1 MINTR
6 LLMKIMVEK
15 PMDLLRDLCIEWG
28 EPIVVK
34 TPKGVSSDLNVT
46 GQWVV
51 VVRRIMNGT
60 GVLKVYLIQTKK
72 YAYRLKFVRAITPEW
87 VLEALKNVS
96 TDDLIGFEDEENAM
110 ENQVQEMIAE
120 VESQERK
127 SVMYEND
134 IDTLGDE
141 EEIQIIGG
149 QKKRNSGNAIHQIYR
164 GCMERKE
171 RKSGT

>member
-1 MINTR
+1 
-6 LLMKIMVEK
+6 
-15 PMDLLRDLCIEWG
+15 
-28 EPIVVK
+28 
-34 TPKGVSSDLNVT
+34 
-46 GQWVV
+46 
-51 VVRRIMNGT
+51 MNGS
-60 GVLKVYLIQTKK
+60 GILKVYLIQTKK

-87 VLEALKNVS
+87 VLEALKNIS
-96 TDDLIGFEDEENAM
+96 TDDSIGFEDEENAT

-149 QKKRNSGNAIHQIYR
+149 QERETVVMQSIKSIEDAWFEVNVRNRDRTTDDPNP
-164 GCMERKE
+164 
-171 RKSGT
+171 

>member
-1 MINTR
+1 M
-6 LLMKIMVEK
+6 
-15 PMDLLRDLCIEWG
+15 
-28 EPIVVK
+28 
-34 TPKGVSSDLNVT
+34 SSDLNVT
-46 GQWVV
+46 GQWAV

-60 GVLKVYLIQTKK
+60 GILKVYLIQTKK

-149 QKKRNSGNAIHQIYR
+149 QKKEKQW
-164 GCMERKE
+164 
-171 RKSGT
+171 